1 MRFRLSMIAALSL
14 AAAGCGGGG
23 GSDTPIN
30 PIIPSTPAV
39 PVATTAVSLQNNT
52 FNPENIVVAPSAVVT
67 FTNNDHLAHNVIFA
81 NQTITSITDWQN
93 GDRTATM
100 PAAAGT
106 YSYTCTI
113 HPGMSGTVK
122 VQ

>member
-1 MRFRLSMIAALSL
+1 MRFRLVIALAV
-14 AAAGCGGGG
+14 AAACGGG
-23 GSDTPIN
+23 GSDTLVS
-30 PIIPSTPAV
+30 PIIPSTPAN
-39 PVATTAVSLQNNT
+39 PIATTSVSLQSDE
-52 FNPENIVVAPSAVVT
+52 FNPSNIVVAPSAVVT

-81 NQTITSITDWQN
+81 NQNIQSITDWTS

-113 HPGMSGTVK
+113 HAGMNGTVK
-122 VQ
+122 VQP

>member
-1 MRFRLSMIAALSL
+1 MRLSFMIATFCL
-14 AAAGCGGGG
+14 AAACGGGG
-23 GSDTPIN
+23 SGVQTN
-30 PIIPSTPAV
+30 PVIPSTPDN
-39 PVATTAVSLQNNT
+39 PIATTAVSLQDDA
-52 FNPENIVVAPSAVVT
+52 FNPNHIVVAPAAVVT
-67 FTNNDHLAHNVIFA
+67 FTNNDRIAHNVIFA
-81 NQTITSITDWQN
+81 NQGITSITDWTS

-100 PAAAGT
+100 PTTPGT

>member
-1 MRFRLSMIAALSL
+1 MRFRLTIAALSL
-14 AAAGCGGGG
+14 AAACGGG
-23 GSDTPIN
+23 GSDTPVN
-30 PIIPSTPAV
+30 PIIPTTPNN
-39 PVATTAVSLQNNT
+39 PVATNSVSLQNDV
-52 FNPENIVVAPSAVVT
+52 FNPKDITVSPSAVVT

-81 NQTITSITDWQN
+81 NQNIASINDWTT

-100 PAAAGT
+100 PATPGT

-113 HPGMSGTVK
+113 HAGMSGTVK

>member
-1 MRFRLSMIAALSL
+1 MRFRLSTIVALTL
-14 AAAGCGGGG
+14 AAACGGGG

-30 PIIPSTPAV
+30 PIIPSTPDA
-39 PVATTAVSLQNNT
+39 PVATTSVSLQNDV
-52 FNPENIVVAPSAVVT
+52 FNPRDIVVAPSSVIT

-81 NQTITSITDWQN
+81 NQNVNSITDWTT
-93 GDRTATM
+93 GDRTTTM

>member
-1 MRFRLSMIAALSL
+1 MMRFRLMIALVV
-14 AAAGCGGGG
+14 AAACGGGG

-30 PIIPSTPAV
+30 PIIPSTPDS
-39 PVATTAVSLQNNT
+39 PIATTSVSLQDNA
-52 FNPENIVVAPSAVVT
+52 FNPRDIVVSPSAIVT
-67 FTNNDHLAHNVIFA
+67 FTNTDRIAHNVIFA
-81 NQTITSITDWQN
+81 NQNVQSITDWTS

-113 HPGMSGTVK
+113 HAGMSGTVK

>member
-1 MRFRLSMIAALSL
+1 MRIRFMIATLTL
-14 AAAGCGGGG
+14 VAGCGGG
-23 GSDTPIN
+23 GSDTPTI
-30 PIIPSTPAV
+30 PFIPSTPAT
-39 PVATTAVSLQNNT
+39 PVATTSVSLQSDT

-67 FTNNDHLAHNVIFA
+67 FTNNDRIAHNVIFA
-81 NQTITSITDWQN
+81 SPNITSIDSWTS

-100 PAAAGT
+100 PSTAGT

-113 HPGMSGTVK
+113 HPGMNGTVK